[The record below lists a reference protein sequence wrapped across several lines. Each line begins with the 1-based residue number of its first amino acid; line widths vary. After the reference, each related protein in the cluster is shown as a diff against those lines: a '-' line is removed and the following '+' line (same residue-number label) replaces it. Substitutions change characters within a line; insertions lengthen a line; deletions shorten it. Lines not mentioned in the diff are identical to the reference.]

1 MKIAIYTDDAPISED
16 KLASGMN
23 RVNTRLFN
31 AIKENI
37 TIIATSSQHVD
48 FTEDDLDKKLLNK
61 IVHFKENKLFS
72 KILRKISNLLTEY
85 FTFDLDVRFLL
96 HKYNIINSIIAS
108 GSTVLFVPLG
118 SNIRAYKRAIYISDK
133 TKLPLVV
140 YIVDDFLDAA
150 ILSNDKYGKIIC
162 QQNLR
167 KFLHRTNK
175 IFVISEGMQEYLM
188 KNYNI
193 NSIVLNLPFKKK
205 YIVTEKTVK
214 QVLFL
219 GSLSHFY
226 EDGLIELLEV
236 LTEYNKTIKD
246 DIILRLTSDKLP
258 HKLEKYKSIVKYSRI
273 QGDEN
278 LAIEINKSLFCFIP
292 YSFANK
298 YHNMVATS
306 FPSKTLECLSYAK
319 HVVVYG
325 PYYSSV
331 VKYFKKN
338 SLQTYID
345 VNNKKTLEEFIKKV
359 DIKDFTISNQ
369 YLEIIN
375 NYHSFDYIKKTI
387 LENIQ

>member
-175 IFVISEGMQEYLM
+175 
-188 KNYNI
+188 
-193 NSIVLNLPFKKK
+193 
-205 YIVTEKTVK
+205 
-214 QVLFL
+214 
-219 GSLSHFY
+219 
-226 EDGLIELLEV
+226 
-236 LTEYNKTIKD
+236 
-246 DIILRLTSDKLP
+246 
-258 HKLEKYKSIVKYSRI
+258 
-273 QGDEN
+273 
-278 LAIEINKSLFCFIP
+278 
-292 YSFANK
+292 
-298 YHNMVATS
+298 
-306 FPSKTLECLSYAK
+306 
-319 HVVVYG
+319 
-325 PYYSSV
+325 
-331 VKYFKKN
+331 
-338 SLQTYID
+338 
-345 VNNKKTLEEFIKKV
+345 
-359 DIKDFTISNQ
+359 
-369 YLEIIN
+369 
-375 NYHSFDYIKKTI
+375 
-387 LENIQ
+387 